1 MRNSNLSCIHAFLQQ
16 PYPETL
22 QFCKNSQVV
31 SDKFRPSKYGGLIA
45 ICKWIYKQQKFS
57 QIDRPELYKQFVY
70 FIKELDLSHAQLRI
84 YKVGA
89 TYPNSKRSKIKFQAM
104 GKIIRDIQTS
114 EQLHIHG
121 TAREI
126 IEGYEK
132 EQDQI
137 EDVFK
142 LKD

>member
-1 MRNSNLSCIHAFLQQ
+1 M
-16 PYPETL
+16 T
-22 QFCKNSQVV
+22 
-31 SDKFRPSKYGGLIA
+31 SDNFRPSKYGGLIA

-89 TYPNSKRSKIKFQAM
+89 LNTKKTKVKLQPM
-104 GKIIRDIQTS
+104 GKIIKDLS
-114 EQLHIHG
+114 EASEKLNIHG

-126 IEGYEK
+126 YEGYEK
-132 EQDQI
+132 EQGQI
-137 EDVFK
+137 QDVFNA
-142 LKD
+142 

>member
-1 MRNSNLSCIHAFLQQ
+1 MI
-16 PYPETL
+16 P
-22 QFCKNSQVV
+22 
-31 SDKFRPSKYGGLIA
+31 DDFRPSKSGGLIA
-45 ICKWIYKQQKFS
+45 ICNWIYKQQKFS

-89 TYPNSKRSKIKFQAM
+89 TYQNSKKTKVKFQAM
-104 GKIIRDIQTS
+104 GKIIRDIETS
-114 EQLHIHG
+114 EQLYIHV

-126 IEGYEK
+126 VEGYQK

-137 EDVFK
+137 EDVFM